1 MMHRLLALLGPWR
14 PALRRMRR
22 PFRLGRFDTAPLST
36 EWGFD
41 RGTPIDRYY
50 IERFLDAHAADVR
63 GRVLEVKSS
72 EYTRRFDRGV
82 VRADVLDIDP
92 KNEQATIVADLT
104 EVDQVPAGQFDCF
117 ILTQTLQ
124 FIYDVHAAVRH
135 SHRLLAPGGV
145 LLVTVPVV
153 ARISPRYGPDTEFWR
168 FTVAS
173 CRRLF
178 GDVFGSANVEI
189 VTYGNV
195 LADMAFLQGAAL
207 EEFPRAKLEVND
219 PYFPLIVAVRAVRS
233 EDAVSDGW

>member
-1 MMHRLLALLGPWR
+1 MPRLRALLGPWL
-14 PALRRMRR
+14 PALRRLRR
-22 PFRLGRFDTAPLST
+22 PFRLGRFDTAPIST

-41 RGTPIDRYY
+41 RGTPIDRYF
-50 IERFLDAHAADVR
+50 IERFLEAHAADVR

-92 KNEQATIVADLT
+92 HNEQATIVADLT
-104 EVDQVPAGQFDCF
+104 AADDVPAGVFDCF

-124 FIYDVHAAVRH
+124 FIYDAPAAVRH
-135 SHRLLAPGGV
+135 AHRLLAPGGV

-153 ARISPRYGPDTEFWR
+153 ARISPRYGPETEYWR
-168 FTVAS
+168 FTAAS

-178 GDVFGSANVEI
+178 GDVFGPANVE
-189 VTYGNV
+189 VSTSGNLLV
-195 LADMAFLQGAAL
+195 DMAFLQGAAV

-219 PYFPLIVAVRAVRS
+219 PFFPLIVAVRAVRR
-233 EDAVSDGW
+233 G